1 MERVLWKELLVG
13 LVLLLG
19 IGIGGASAKSALA
32 AEKVVTQPVEQEET
46 DLTEAKQ
53 EEAEQEK
60 ADLTESKREEA
71 EQEKAEQEEAEAEA
85 KYDCDCYVI
94 HSGEYVITSDSKGI
108 TVQNLLE
115 QSKKV
120 LVQEDDFEGGSLA
133 FDGEFLYYTNGKP
146 GTNGI
151 CQIRPDG
158 TEHRVFLETEGRVQ
172 LLEMTEEYLYFIEF
186 EEMENN
192 FQLCIYDYHAG
203 KLVNT
208 LPYVNNIV
216 LKNGKMYYHE
226 LRFDVSPVKF
236 YVADTDGTHRKV
248 ITKRYMDSYFCED
261 GTILY
266 FDHTKKERYQL
277 KLCDSNGKNKVRI
290 GKKLDADLILYMN
303 EDYVYYLTWKES
315 DDKTSTIN
323 QLYAYSINDGKI
335 SCLNTS
341 EGLFEIVSSEEGT
354 LYLRNTKTGLIF
366 LVDGIRLTPTRTKVS
381 SFVYRIFQERIYYY
395 KYKKNGDMVVKSVA
409 LKKM

>member
-1 MERVLWKELLVG
+1 MKRVLWKELLAG
-13 LVLLLG
+13 LILFLGLG
-19 IGIGGASAKSALA
+19 IGEASAEAALA
-32 AEKVVTQPVEQEET
+32 AEKLVTQSAEQAEMDLAEMDLAET
-46 DLTEAKQ
+46 DS
-53 EEAEQEK
+53 AET
-60 ADLTESKREEA
+60 DPA
-71 EQEKAEQEEAEAEA
+71 EAEQEEAET
-85 KYDCDCYVI
+85 KYDCDSYVI
-94 HSGEYVITSDSKGI
+94 HSGDYVITSDSKGI
-108 TVQNLLE
+108 TVQKLSD

-133 FDGEFLYYTNGKP
+133 FDGEFLYYTNEKA
-146 GTNGI
+146 GTSGI

-158 TEHRVFLETEGRVQ
+158 TGHRVFLETEGRVQ
-172 LLEMTEEYLYFIEF
+172 LLEMTEEYLYFIEY
-186 EEMENN
+186 EEIENN

-277 KLCDSNGKNKVRI
+277 KLCDSEGKNKVRI

-303 EDYVYYLTWKES
+303 EDYVYYITWKES
-315 DDKTSTIN
+315 EDKTSTIN
-323 QLYAYSINDGKI
+323 QLYAYSMNDGKV

-341 EGLFEIVSSEEGT
+341 EGFFEIVSSEEGT

-366 LVDGIRLTPTRTKVS
+366 VVDGIHLTPTRTKTS
-381 SFVYRIFQERIYYY
+381 SFVYRIFEERIYYY
-395 KYKKNGDMVVKSVA
+395 KYKKNGDMVVKSIA
-409 LKKM
+409 LKKV